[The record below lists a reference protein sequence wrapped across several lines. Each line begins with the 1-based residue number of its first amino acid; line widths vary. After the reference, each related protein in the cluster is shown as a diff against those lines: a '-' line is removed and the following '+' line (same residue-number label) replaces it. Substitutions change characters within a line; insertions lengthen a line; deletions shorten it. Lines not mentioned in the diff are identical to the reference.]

1 MTNTDPPASVP
12 PEDSAQDDTTG
23 DETIP
28 FPNLRELR
36 WPIVQALREIGASA
50 SDTEL
55 AEHVADAMGL
65 THEQRTAMI
74 PSGRETRLRNRV
86 SWAAHELKEIEVL
99 HYPEPGRRALTPLG
113 LEVDEDRIRELRAE
127 FKASKPSSAQE
138 QQEGKEQADAVTAW
152 LIRAGQGREHYDYNL
167 EHGLAGLGWRT
178 PDLRSVSGR
187 EEVEGFLRSDYPD
200 EKAKTISTW
209 ASQMLRL
216 LNVRVGDLVV
226 TNGSNREIS
235 LGTVTRE
242 YRFDD
247 DDPAW
252 PHAVSVDWKR
262 IGVPLST
269 LKQDLRNSL
278 GAQQSLCAIERN
290 DGAWR
295 LHQLME
301 TGQDPGPRAESD
313 GEDSDLAELVERF
326 RDETGYPTD
335 AHGEQERLRAEW
347 AEKLAPANVASLSR
361 EDLLG
366 YTNNAVAYGDYVD
379 LGEGRTQQWIDDL
392 DDAGYDRLLN
402 SIHDLCWGEGEL
414 PARIDRL
421 ADQVGGFNRDTGTL
435 GFTGLQASRTLAICH
450 PDRFLPVPNHEG
462 EWGRV
467 HMLRRLGLP
476 APSGTT
482 YGQRVVDANDRLRK
496 HLASHLDDDPQAI
509 AGFLYWL
516 RRQAGP
522 GGGNEPGEPGDE
534 DLSSLIARFRE
545 SGYPT
550 EAHEEQRRL
559 QAEWAKKL
567 TPENIADLSR
577 LDLTAVAS
585 HGTWYSGI
593 YVYPHAQ
600 GVMQWIRDLDDDEYS
615 RMLDHIRYLCSDDED
630 ELWRRYDQ
638 LTDSRSNRRTKGLA
652 HSTTSQLLA
661 ITHPQDFLAICVQ
674 GGKWGRAAMLRRL
687 GLPKP
692 TGSSYGQRVIDA
704 DRRLR
709 EHLEPHFSDDTPGM
723 SAFLGWMLDQEP
735 PPPPGPIGLAE
746 LADEL
751 LVDVA
756 FLEDIVEL
764 LKDKGQVILYG
775 PPGTGKTYLARK
787 LAAVLAPDESCR
799 ALVQFHPSTS
809 YEDFFEGYRPAE
821 ADEDGGIRYKLTHG
835 PLARMAEQASEAFDQ
850 HVMIIDE
857 INRGNL
863 PRVLGELLFLLE
875 YRDERVQTL
884 YRPAEPFELP
894 DNLWFIGTMN
904 TADRSIALVD
914 AALRRRFHFVPFFPD
929 SGPMAGLLTRWLKRE
944 DQPDWIG
951 RLVDAVND
959 ELTRELGG
967 SHLLLGPSH
976 FMREFGPSLAEQRQ
990 QLRRIWEYNIEP
1002 FIEDQFFGNPEQI
1015 DSFRFDSVMG
1025 RHGPSGGREA
1035 GTSRDPR
1042 DSEHRL
1048 APESSEQGLASAGS
1062 GDDRELWT
1070 RRASDFPPEDHPGDE
1085 SYHAEMS
1092 RVVRR
1097 YVEFAMDRGSAPG
1110 SRDDQLVE
1118 AFLSSREPEYADKTK
1133 SDYRGHIRK
1142 WFDYAEAKWGI

>member
-1 MTNTDPPASVP
+1 MTITDPPASVP
-12 PEDSAQDDTTG
+12 PEDRAQDDTAS
-23 DETIP
+23 DETIQ
-28 FPNLRELR
+28 FPNRRELR
-36 WPIVQALREIGASA
+36 WPIVQALREMGASA

-65 THEQRTAMI
+65 TQEQRTAMI
-74 PSGRETRLRNRV
+74 PSGQETRLRNRV
-86 SWAAHELKEIEVL
+86 SWAAHELKEIDVL

-127 FKASKPSSAQE
+127 FKASKLSSAQE
-138 QQEGKEQADAVTAW
+138 QQEDDQQADAPTAW

-187 EEVEGFLRSDYPD
+187 QAVEGFLRSDYPD

-226 TNGSNREIS
+226 TNGRNREIS

-262 IGVPLST
+262 IGVPLSA

-278 GAQQSLCAIERN
+278 GAQQSLCSIERN

-295 LHQLME
+295 LQQLME
-301 TGQDPGPRAESD
+301 TGQDAGPRAGSG
-313 GEDSDLAELVERF
+313 GEEPDLADLVAQF

-335 AHGEQERLRAEW
+335 AHREQKRLREEW
-347 AEKLAPANVASLSR
+347 AKKLAPENIASLTR
-361 EDLLG
+361 EDLLA
-366 YTNNAVAYGDYVD
+366 YTNNAVDYGDYVD
-379 LGEGRTQQWIDDL
+379 LGEGRQQQWIDAL
-392 DDAGYDRLLN
+392 DRAGYDRLLN
-402 SIHDLCWGEGEL
+402 SIRDLCWGHDEL
-414 PARIDRL
+414 STRIDRL
-421 ADQVGGFNRDTGTL
+421 VDRVGGFNTDTGTL
-435 GFTGLQASRTLAICH
+435 GFTGIQVSRTLAICF
-450 PDRFLPVPNHEG
+450 PEKFLPFPSQIG
-462 EWGRV
+462 KWGREPA
-467 HMLRRLGLP
+467 LRALGLP
-476 APSGTT
+476 EPQGS
-482 YGQRVVDANDRLRK
+482 YGQRVVDANDRLRE
-496 HLASHLDDDPQAI
+496 HLLPFFEKDTQGMAA
-509 AGFLYWL
+509 FLLWL
-516 RRQAGP
+516 KEIRQEPGP
-522 GGGNEPGEPGDE
+522 GEGGEPGDE
-534 DLSSLIARFRE
+534 ASGLAALVKRFRAE

-550 EAHEEQRRL
+550 AAHEEQRHL

-567 TPENIADLSR
+567 APENIADLSR

-585 HGTWYSGI
+585 HGTWNSGI

-615 RMLDHIRYLCSDDED
+615 RMLAHIRYLCSNDED

-674 GGKWGRAAMLRRL
+674 GGKWGRAAMLSRL

-692 TGSSYGQRVIDA
+692 TGSSYGQRVMDA

-709 EHLEPHFSDDTPGM
+709 EHLEPHFGDDTLGM

-751 LVDVA
+751 LVDVG

-821 ADEDGGIRYKLTHG
+821 ASKDGGIRFKLTHG

-944 DQPDWIG
+944 GQPDWIG

-976 FMREFGPSLAEQRQ
+976 FMREFGASLAEQRQ
-990 QLRRIWEYNIEP
+990 QLRRIWKYNIEP

-1015 DSFRFDSVMG
+1015 DSFRFNQVMT
-1025 RHGPSGGREA
+1025 RHGPAAESDADVSDDDDGGN
-1035 GTSRDPR
+1035 
-1042 DSEHRL
+1042 
-1048 APESSEQGLASAGS
+1048 
-1062 GDDRELWT
+1062 GDDH
-1070 RRASDFPPEDHPGDE
+1070 PEGTGGSEDE
-1085 SYHAEMS
+1085 PA
-1092 RVVRR
+1092 VV
-1097 YVEFAMDRGSAPG
+1097 DG
-1110 SRDDQLVE
+1110 E
-1118 AFLSSREPEYADKTK
+1118 AADEEAA
-1133 SDYRGHIRK
+1133 
-1142 WFDYAEAKWGI
+1142 AEADSAQAEDER